1 MDDQVEQ
8 LGLLTML
15 RLDIKH
21 MVVPAG
27 TLLDDDF
34 DNLPAGNPSDQP
46 STPADS
52 DGPEISPTPEI
63 DTSPN
68 VMDVDLEAVANSTD
82 NDNIKW
88 LANYF
93 NSVTPT
99 NKNEYTGMFEGTT

>member
-1 MDDQVEQ
+1 MVGAMVVLHLLALGTVHLPWGGDLTPAQLYKVDTNLDDQVEQ

-52 DGPEISPTPEI
+52 DGPEISPPPEL
-63 DTSPN
+63 DTSP
-68 VMDVDLEAVANSTD
+68 LRWT
-82 NDNIKW
+82 
-88 LANYF
+88 
-93 NSVTPT
+93 
-99 NKNEYTGMFEGTT
+99 